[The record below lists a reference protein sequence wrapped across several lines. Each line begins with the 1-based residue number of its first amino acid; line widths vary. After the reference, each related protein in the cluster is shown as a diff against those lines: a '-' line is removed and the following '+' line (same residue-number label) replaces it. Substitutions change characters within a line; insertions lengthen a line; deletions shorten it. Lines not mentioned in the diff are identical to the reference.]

1 MKKHGKITK
10 YVLLCAAGAVGGTV
24 NGLLGSGAG
33 IVLIY
38 ALARLYPEKENR
50 EIFTLSL
57 ATVFFLSL
65 CSAVFYGAE
74 GRYSVED
81 FLPYALPA
89 AVGGAGG
96 SFLLSRLNARVLKK
110 VFSAL
115 LIISGILMLR

>member
-1 MKKHGKITK
+1 MKKYGKITK
-10 YVLLCAAGAVGGTV
+10 YVLLCIAGAVGGTV

-38 ALARLYPEKENR
+38 ALSRLYPDKKNR

-57 ATVFFLSL
+57 ATVFFLTL
-65 CSAVFYGAE
+65 CSAIFYGAE

-89 AVGGAGG
+89 AAGGAGG
-96 SFLLSRLNARVLKK
+96 SFLLSKLNAKVLKK

>member
-1 MKKHGKITK
+1 MKKYGKITK

-50 EIFTLSL
+50 EVFTLSL
-57 ATVFFLSL
+57 TTVFFLTL